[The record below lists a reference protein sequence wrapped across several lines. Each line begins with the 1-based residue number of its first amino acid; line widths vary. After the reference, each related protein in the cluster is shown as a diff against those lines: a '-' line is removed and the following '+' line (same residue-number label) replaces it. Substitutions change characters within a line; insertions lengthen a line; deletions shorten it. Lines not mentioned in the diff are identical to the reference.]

1 MGRSEELGTG
11 APVENPDGGGVD
23 LGRVDRGSETE
34 VRFEI

>member
-11 APVENPDGGGVD
+11 APGENPDRGVD